1 VLLFDA
7 ACPMI
12 DGRLKKRCLGWM
24 SERQEEEE
32 LDSVNF
38 EATHQVRLSNSEEG
52 VIVLKLLDM
61 PLKSLRAL
69 QT

>member
-1 VLLFDA
+1 
-7 ACPMI
+7 
-12 DGRLKKRCLGWM
+12 M

-52 VIVLKLLDM
+52 VIVLKLFDM